1 MNTKVFDFDGTF
13 APGVV
18 FARFRKAKREVPDML
33 KSLLQRRHICPPAP
47 VGWILPRFAWGV
59 IPEIVFSG
67 PNISPIRPMIC

>member
-1 MNTKVFDFDGTF
+1 
-13 APGVV
+13 
-18 FARFRKAKREVPDML
+18 ML